1 MAVRKQLICDDE
13 EEARRDSNPPAI
25 DGSHGNELSAPMALK
40 NACISRP
47 GTFGLRMEKKA
58 TKEANESKV
67 WEVDST
73 TLLASP

>member
-1 MAVRKQLICDDE
+1 M
-13 EEARRDSNPPAI
+13 PA
-25 DGSHGNELSAPMALK
+25 SLALEHLGFAWK
-40 NACISRP
+40 
-47 GTFGLRMEKKA
+47 KKA